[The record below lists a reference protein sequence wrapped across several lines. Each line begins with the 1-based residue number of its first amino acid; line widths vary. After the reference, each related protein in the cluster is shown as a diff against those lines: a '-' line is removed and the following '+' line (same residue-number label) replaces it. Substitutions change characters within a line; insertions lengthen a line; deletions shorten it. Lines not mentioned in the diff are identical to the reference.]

1 MRPDLFYN
9 TIDVGKQTNLQ
20 QPKKRL
26 DIALP
31 LKHNTYMNKLTSE
44 RRAQVIGALIEGN
57 SIRSTCRMTGVCKDA
72 VLKLIADMGAAC
84 AEFHDSAVRGVSVQR
99 VQCDEVWSFCYAKA
113 KNVPEEKKSSGAGDV
128 WTWTAIDADTKLII
142 SYLC

>member
-72 VLKLIADMGAAC
+72 VLKLIRDMGTAC
-84 AEFHDSAVRGVSVQR
+84 AAHHNASVF
-99 VQCDEVWSFCYAKA
+99 D
-113 KNVPEEKKSSGAGDV
+113 
-128 WTWTAIDADTKLII
+128 
-142 SYLC
+142 SYLCKLTWHNGVT